1 MTVHVSTT
9 DLPHERDVVQLIVD
23 AYYAHQ
29 ADWIAFTPEQ
39 LGDDFFE
46 LRTGRAG
53 AVAQKFVDYHM
64 GLAVVGDISERTAAS
79 ASLSDWV
86 RESNRGKNLW
96 FVDDLDEL
104 GQRLQNR

>member
-1 MTVHVSTT
+1 MVLHVSTT

-23 AYYAHQ
+23 AYHVHQ

-53 AVAQKFVDYHM
+53 AVTQKFVDYQM
-64 GLAVVGDISERTAAS
+64 GLAVVGDISVRTAAS
-79 ASLSDWV
+79 ASLADWV

-104 GQRLQNR
+104 GRRLQNR